1 MYQANMLCRDL
12 IMEQQQKDDEIYI
25 IMSLLLLP
33 FQKQQQ
39 VGGTEKDVHHQYLP
53 IVPLDSEHL
62 IQATKQT
69 SEYKGT
75 VDEYR
80 VFCEYT
86 LTQKKYLEWRE
97 SLSLHESLSAPVP
110 PVHRRDLGPT
120 ENEGAEIQYEQDMR
134 YYQDKMR
141 EFCYQILR
149 KCESVRERIKK
160 VMLTVVGS
168 MDDYLKMMMLPRLA
182 NQLHSVDYDT
192 AQWINV
198 NVLPVK
204 AMQIEFQSKSI
215 NCLKE
220 SLRVAEMLADNDAS
234 YLNVFD
240 NGGDAKPNELDFL
253 LQRIRH
259 SAVALFEMQNDL

>member
-1 MYQANMLCRDL
+1 M
-12 IMEQQQKDDEIYI
+12 
-25 IMSLLLLP
+25 
-33 FQKQQQ
+33 
-39 VGGTEKDVHHQYLP
+39 
-53 IVPLDSEHL
+53 
-62 IQATKQT
+62 
-69 SEYKGT
+69 
-75 VDEYR
+75 
-80 VFCEYT
+80 
-86 LTQKKYLEWRE
+86 
-97 SLSLHESLSAPVP
+97 SLHESLSAPVP

-182 NQLHSVDYDT
+182 NQLHSVDYV

-204 AMQIEFQSKSI
+204 AMQIEFKVSPSI
-215 NCLKE
+215 ALKE
-220 SLRVAEMLADNDAS
+220 SLRVAEILADNDAS

-259 SAVALFEMQNDL
+259 SAVALFEMQNDFVI